1 MGWSGAKHG
10 DELEFTFAIPMK
22 TPENYSA
29 KEIKFARDIITY
41 WTNFVKNGSPN
52 PSNALQT
59 WPEYQEP
66 EWKFLNLTVGYE
78 GLTGEEILSNRCHVF
93 NKIVS
98 KSNVDYR
105 DVDQNFEGL
114 P

>member
-1 MGWSGAKHG
+1 MRFLPHKDVSQFCT
-10 DELEFTFAIPMK
+10 LFYF
-22 TPENYSA
+22 S
-29 KEIKFARDIITY
+29 
-41 WTNFVKNGSPN
+41 SPN
-52 PSNALQT
+52 PSNALVQT
-59 WPEYQEP
+59 WPIYQEP

-98 KSNVDYR
+98 ESNVDYC

-114 P
+114 PSQLICKN